1 VQRNVLTTAL
11 ATLALLAPLPLLGIA
26 GAQGQPPTP
35 VAAAARGAAPTEL
48 AGYPRPTVT
57 GEDFV
62 EGVRVHAEETPLR
75 LTGTLLQQRATD
87 LLAEEAGELGLDVTR
102 RTYRG
107 GLLSAVVATKQGTD
121 RADEVIVFGAHLDT
135 MVGTIEGAYD
145 NGTGVRTVMELARA
159 FAQVSTHR
167 TLEFHFYNGEE
178 EGALTSTEVAAEYAA
193 EGRSVSA
200 YLGFDMVG
208 IGWPVGG
215 TLSNKNCLCMWRG
228 ASDEALDEVLREVN
242 YDFLGF
248 PEDKQLVSIEGVNR
262 RNSDEAS
269 WADKGYRT
277 LRWAGLRRAAD
288 YPQYHLPQDNLATID
303 AVAGGRE
310 FFEKG
315 LVNTLTSAYYTAAA
329 LDLEGVETPAPLPV
343 PDSAKTP
350 EHLKDHG
357 TRKHT
362 PTPN

>member
-1 VQRNVLTTAL
+1 MQRNVLTTAL
-11 ATLALLAPLPLLGIA
+11 VSMALLAPLPLLGIA
-26 GAQGQPPTP
+26 GAQGKPPLP
-35 VAAAARGAAPTEL
+35 AAAAPRGEAPTGL
-48 AGYPRPTVT
+48 AGYPRPAVS

-75 LTGTLLQQRATD
+75 LTGTLLQQRASD
-87 LLAEEAGELGLDVTR
+87 LLAEEAGELGLEVTR
-102 RTYRG
+102 RTYNG
-107 GLLSAVVATKQGTD
+107 GLLSAVVATKPGTD
-121 RADEVIVFGAHLDT
+121 RSDEVLVFGAHLDS

-145 NGTGVRTVMELARA
+145 NGTGVRTVMELARS
-159 FAQVSTHR
+159 FAEVPTHR

-208 IGWPVGG
+208 IGWPVAEP
-215 TLSNKNCLCMWRG
+215 TTAKNCLCMWRG
-228 ASDEALDEVLREVN
+228 ARDQALDDVLRAVN

-248 PEDKQLVSIEGVNR
+248 PEDPQQVSIEGANR

-269 WADKGYRT
+269 WADEGYRT

-288 YPQYHLPQDNLATID
+288 YPEYHLPQDNLATID
-303 AVAGGRE
+303 RVAGGRE
-310 FFEKG
+310 FFEQG

-329 LDLEGVETPAPLPV
+329 LDLEGVEAPAARPV
-343 PDSAKTP
+343 PDNAKTP
-350 EHLKDHG
+350 ERLKDHG

>member
-11 ATLALLAPLPLLGIA
+11 VSLALLAPLPLLGVA
-26 GAQGQPPTP
+26 VASQNGAPPAP
-35 VAAAARGAAPTEL
+35 VTGPAPTQL
-48 AGYPRPTVT
+48 DGYPRPTVT
-57 GEDFV
+57 GKDFV
-62 EGVRVHAEETPLR
+62 EGVRAHSEGNPLR
-75 LTGTLLQQRATD
+75 LTGTVLQQKATTE
-87 LLAEEAGELGLDVTR
+87 LADEAAALGLEVTR
-102 RTYRG
+102 KTYKG
-107 GLLSAVVATKQGTD
+107 ALTAVVATKKGTD

-159 FAQVSTHR
+159 FAQVPTHR

-178 EGALTSTEVAAEYAA
+178 EGALASKEVAAEYATA
-193 EGRSVSA
+193 KRALSA
-200 YLGFDMVG
+200 YLGFDMTG
-208 IGWPVGG
+208 IAWPVAGA
-215 TLSNKNCLCMWRG
+215 TTNKNCLCMWRG
-228 ASDEALDEVLREVN
+228 ARDEAFDDLLREVN

-248 PEDKQLVSIEGVNR
+248 PNDKQLVSVEGANR

-329 LDLEGVETPAPLPV
+329 LDLEGVPVTPAADVAPEQM
-343 PDSAKTP
+343 TP

>member
-11 ATLALLAPLPLLGIA
+11 VSLALLAPLPLLGIA
-26 GAQGQPPTP
+26 TAGSVVLTSAPQGP
-35 VAAAARGAAPTEL
+35 APTAL

-57 GEDFV
+57 GADFV
-62 EGVRVHAEETPLR
+62 AGVKAHSEGNPLR
-75 LTGTLLQQRATD
+75 LTGTVLQQKATTE
-87 LLAEEAGELGLDVTR
+87 LADEAKALGLEVTR
-102 RTYRG
+102 KTYKG
-107 GLLSAVVATKQGTD
+107 ALTAVVATKPGID

-159 FAQVSTHR
+159 FAQVPTHR

-178 EGALTSTEVAAEYAA
+178 EGALASKEVAAEYAA
-193 EGRSVSA
+193 AGRKVSA

-208 IGWPVGG
+208 IGWPVAGP
-215 TLSNKNCLCMWRG
+215 TTAKNCLCMWRG
-228 ASDEALDEVLREVN
+228 ARDGAFDGLLREVN

-248 PEDKQLVSIEGVNR
+248 PDDKQLVSVEGANR

-269 WADKGYRT
+269 WADKSYRT

-303 AVAGGRE
+303 TVAGGRK
-310 FFEKG
+310 FFEQG

-329 LDLEGVETPAPLPV
+329 LDLEGVPAAAPTPVATEDL
-343 PDSAKTP
+343 TP
-350 EHLKDHG
+350 ENLKDHG
-357 TRKHT
+357 TRVHT

>member
-1 VQRNVLTTAL
+1 M
-11 ATLALLAPLPLLGIA
+11 
-26 GAQGQPPTP
+26 
-35 VAAAARGAAPTEL
+35 
-48 AGYPRPTVT
+48 TV
-57 GEDFV
+57 
-62 EGVRVHAEETPLR
+62 R
-75 LTGTLLQQRATD
+75 
-87 LLAEEAGELGLDVTR
+87 
-102 RTYRG
+102 
-107 GLLSAVVATKQGTD
+107 
-121 RADEVIVFGAHLDT
+121 
-135 MVGTIEGAYD
+135 
-145 NGTGVRTVMELARA
+145 
-159 FAQVSTHR
+159 THR
-167 TLEFHFYNGEE
+167 TMEFHFYNGEE
-178 EGALTSTEVAAEYAA
+178 EGALSSKEVAAEYAT
-193 EGRSVSA
+193 GKRVLSA

-208 IGWPVGG
+208 IGWPVAGE
-215 TLSNKNCLCMWRG
+215 TTNKNCLCMWRG
-228 ASDEALDEVLREVN
+228 ARDEDFDDLLREVN

-329 LDLEGVETPAPLPV
+329 LDLEGVPVTPAADVAPEQM
-343 PDSAKTP
+343 TP